1 MSDLTVRRLMIDL
14 SSGFPRLWHGGDA
27 FRTAFF
33 NALSMSFPVGEQF
46 FIDSVKAGV
55 AALPPEKQ
63 LQFKEQLAGF
73 VGQEAT
79 HRHIHG
85 LFNAQLAAQGYK
97 NKWAIRAERRVQF
110 VKKLDARHQVAVTAA
125 YEHYTAILAD
135 WLLSHESQMDN
146 VDSRLKTMWLWHSV
160 EESEHK
166 SVAFD
171 VYQALSGSTAW
182 RVRWFMRASFFFG
195 TDLLRQTLRNLAHDG
210 ALLRWS
216 TWRSAYGFLLGKQ
229 GAVRAMW
236 RPLKAYLA
244 EDFHPEKL
252 DSSALTRRW
261 LAANGERF
269 RIVRAA
275 A

>member
-14 SSGFPRLWHGGDA
+14 SSGFPRDWYQGDA
-27 FRTAFF
+27 FRTAVF

-55 AALPPEKQ
+55 AALPE
-63 LQFKEQLAGF
+63 EQRGRFADDLAGF

-85 LFNAQLAAQGYK
+85 LFNAQLEKQGYT
-97 NKWAIRAERRVQF
+97 NTWQERARRRTAVIQ
-110 VKKLDARHQVAVTAA
+110 KLDARHQVAITAA
-125 YEHYTAILAD
+125 FEHYTAILAD
-135 WLLSHESQMDN
+135 WLLANQADMTG
-146 VDSRLKTMWLWHSV
+146 VDQRLRNMWLWHSV

-182 RVRWFMRASFFFG
+182 RIRWFMRASFFFS
-195 TDLLRQTLRNLAHDG
+195 TDLMRQTLRNLAHDR
-210 ALLRWS
+210 ALFKWS
-216 TWRSAYGFLLGKQ
+216 TWRSGASFLFGKK
-229 GAVRAMW
+229 GMIRAMW
-236 RPLKAYLA
+236 QPLRAYLA
-244 EDFHPEKL
+244 DDFHPTKL
-252 DSSALTRRW
+252 DSTRLTSQW
-261 LAANGERF
+261 LASNADTF
-269 RIVRAA
+269 KVVRAA

>member
-14 SSGFPRLWHGGDA
+14 SSGFPRLWFGGDA

-46 FIDSVKAGV
+46 FIDSVKAAV
-55 AALPPEKQ
+55 AALPADKQ
-63 LQFKEQLAGF
+63 LQFKDDLAGF

-85 LFNAQLAAQGYK
+85 LFNAQLEAQGYK
-97 NKWAIRAERRVQF
+97 NTWAVRAQRRTQF
-110 VKKLDARHQVAVTAA
+110 IKRLDARHQVAVTAA
-125 YEHYTAILAD
+125 FEHYTAILAD
-135 WLLSHESQMDN
+135 WLLSHESEMDQ

-171 VYQALSGSTAW
+171 VYQALSGSRAW
-182 RVRWFMRASFFFG
+182 RIRWFVRATVFFS
-195 TDLLRQTLRNLAHDG
+195 TDLMRQTLRNLAHDR

-216 TWRSAYGFLLGKQ
+216 TWRSAYSLLFRKQ
-229 GAVRAMW
+229 GGLRDLWV
-236 RPLKAYLA
+236 PLKAYLA
-244 EDFHPEKL
+244 EDFHPTKL
-252 DSSALTRRW
+252 DSSPLTTRW

-269 RIVRAA
+269 KIVGAA